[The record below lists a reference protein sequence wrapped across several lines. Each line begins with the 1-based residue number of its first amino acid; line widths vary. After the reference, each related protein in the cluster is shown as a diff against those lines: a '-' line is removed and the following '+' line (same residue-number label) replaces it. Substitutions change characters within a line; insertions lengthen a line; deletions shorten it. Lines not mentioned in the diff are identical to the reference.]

1 MTLTAVSSP
10 RPGTVTAAVGPV
22 SMRVRQLS
30 PGRGEDAGRMS
41 DHADADLLRGLRA
54 GDAELFARIV
64 TEWSPAMIGRARAHV
79 STRASAEDVVQDTW
93 LAVIRGLDGF
103 EARSSLR
110 TWVFRILVNIAK
122 TRGVREARVVPVP
135 SMDSDSHSDSDAGPT
150 VDPARFRG
158 LDDPWPR
165 HWLDEGA
172 PQPWHAGTTAAESG
186 AISGE
191 IQDLVAAAL
200 EALPPR
206 QREVVRLRDVHDLT
220 SDEVCETLGLSAA
233 NQRVLL
239 HRGRAKIRA
248 VLEDYYHDPA
258 GRRQP

>member
-1 MTLTAVSSP
+1 
-10 RPGTVTAAVGPV
+10 
-22 SMRVRQLS
+22 
-30 PGRGEDAGRMS
+30 MS
-41 DHADADLLRGLRA
+41 DLADADILDGLRA
-54 GDAELFARIV
+54 GDADVFARIV
-64 TEWSPAMIGRARAHV
+64 NEWSPAMIGRARAHV

-93 LAVIRGLDGF
+93 LAVIRGLDRF

-122 TRGVREARVVPVP
+122 TRGVREARIVPVA
-135 SMDSDSHSDSDAGPT
+135 SMNADAGSNPDPGSDWDLGPT
-150 VDPARFRG
+150 VEPARFRG

-165 HWLDEGA
+165 HWLAEGA
-172 PQPWHAGTTAAESG
+172 PQPWHPGAEDA

-191 IQDLVAAAL
+191 IQELLGAAL

-248 VLEDYYHDPA
+248 ALEDYYHGTA
-258 GRRQP
+258 GKRQS

>member
-1 MTLTAVSSP
+1 LSE
-10 RPGTVTAAVGPV
+10 
-22 SMRVRQLS
+22 RVEDDVLS
-30 PGRGEDAGRMS
+30 A
-41 DHADADLLRGLRA
+41 LRA
-54 GDAELFARIV
+54 GDAAMFARIV
-64 TEWSPAMIGRARAHV
+64 SDWSPAMIRRARAHV

-93 LAVIRGLDGF
+93 LAVIRGLDRF
-103 EARSSLR
+103 EERSTLR

-122 TRGVREARVVPVP
+122 TRGMREARVVPVASMDP
-135 SMDSDSHSDSDAGPT
+135 SMDQDAEAGPT

-172 PQPWHAGTTAAESG
+172 PHPWHSGSDDAAHA
-186 AISGE
+186 AISRE
-191 IQDLVAAAL
+191 VSDLVAAAL

-206 QREVVRLRDVHDLT
+206 QREVVSLRDVHDLS

-239 HRGRAKIRA
+239 HRGRAKVRA
-248 VLEDYYHDPA
+248 ALENYYHGPS
-258 GRRQP
+258 GRGQP